1 MTGADGTKAG
11 GSGVAIVK
19 LDSTGA
25 LSTGLDTAAV
35 SADTVTGS
43 FTTDLTTGSP
53 GMLIKRPG
61 SSFFRGTA
69 TGATAVAAAA
79 TEAAG
84 VAADFFL
91 FSFPSAKKIL
101 LV

>member
-11 GSGVAIVK
+11 GSGVAIVT

-25 LSTGLDTAAV
+25 LATGSDTAAV
-35 SADTVTGS
+35 SADTATGS

-69 TGATAVAAAA
+69 TGATAAAAA

-91 FSFPSAKKIL
+91 FSFASAMKIL